1 MRLPVAILA
10 ACVALSACT
19 TPIGNS
25 PRKQELNEELQKWMA
40 EQNSPRDSRV
50 RITDFPTPGKR
61 VELKEHQWLR
71 DKKITLQFARDGGPV
86 TANAIAQSL
95 RAKGINIMSSLPLE
109 GYTYTGYD
117 VVGVDGET
125 ALRMLFGPMGLDYDV
140 NDDGQYVAILPNR
153 ARTFYLK
160 LGERTTT
167 YKSGTLAGNVGSPGS
182 TTSSSS
188 SGGLNGG
195 LGTPGSG
202 GSGGGTTTSGG
213 VSTGLDT
220 GVGKVDIEG
229 DFWKN
234 LKTELDSMLQQCVPA
249 AASIPVVTTSA
260 ELPPLPAEISGVP
273 TAPRPM
279 SMPVNIAPATG
290 ATPTN
295 TAVCTKQSVG
305 TVSTN
310 PSTGAVTVQAPHWVI
325 EPIAKYLDG
334 VKKDNNVTL
343 TYEGILISVRSTK
356 SHSEGIDLQA
366 FASFASGK
374 LGLVVSNNALGGV
387 TVSGGANVAPT
398 VTTGGTALANTL
410 FGVQKFG
417 NNPAQAFLAYL
428 EANGEYSIKLRPR
441 VSVTNGVPG
450 EWAQYD
456 NLYYTQYAQN
466 SSSSLS
472 GGSAVGTTNQLVT
485 FKVGSTLRIVPYYD
499 AQSGE
504 TRSPITF
511 SQSVKT
517 GSFTNIQIVTS
528 ANGTTQ
534 QIPSE
539 VPIIRD
545 SNYSGEVLMK
555 DGDMII
561 LGGQVSESSS
571 ASGSGIPGYNASGN
585 WLSGLMGN
593 KTASDETSTYYLAL
607 TLKVVKP

>member
-1 MRLPVAILA
+1 MRFPVAILA

-25 PRKQELNEELQKWMA
+25 PRKQELNKEIQQWMA
-40 EQNSPRDSRV
+40 EQNAPRDSRV

-61 VELKEHQWLR
+61 VELREHQWLR
-71 DKKITLQFARDGGPV
+71 DKKITLQFSRDGSPV

-95 RAKGINIMSSLPLE
+95 RAKGINIMSSLPLD

-117 VVGVDGET
+117 VTGVDGET

-140 NDDGQYVAILPNR
+140 NDEGQYVAILPNR

-167 YKSGTLAGNVGSPGS
+167 YKSGTLAGNVGSSGS
-182 TTSSSS
+182 TTSTS
-188 SGGLNGG
+188 SGLGG
-195 LGTPGSG
+195 GFGSPASG
-202 GSGGGTTTSGG
+202 GSGGSTTTSGG
-213 VSTGLDT
+213 VNTGLDT
-220 GVGKVDIEG
+220 GTGKVDISG

-234 LKTELDSMLQQCVPA
+234 LKSELDSMLQQCVPA
-249 AASIPVVTTSA
+249 ATSLPVVTTSA
-260 ELPPLPAEISGVP
+260 ELPPLPAEISGAP
-273 TAPRPM
+273 TAPRPFT
-279 SMPVNIAPATG
+279 MPVNIAQAPG
-290 ATPTN
+290 AAPSN

-334 VKKDNNVTL
+334 VKRDNNVTL
-343 TYEGILISVRSTK
+343 NYEGVLISVRSTK
-356 SHSEGIDLQA
+356 SHSEGVDLA
-366 FASFASGK
+366 GFASFASGK

-387 TVSGGANVAPT
+387 TISGGGNVPPT
-398 VTTGGTALANTL
+398 VSTGGTGVANTL
-410 FGVQKFG
+410 VGLRKFG
-417 NNPAQAFLAYL
+417 SNPAQAFLAYL
-428 EANGEYSIKLRPR
+428 EANGEYSIKQRPR

-450 EWAQYD
+450 EFAQYD
-456 NLYYTQYAQN
+456 NLYYTQYSQN
-466 SSSSLS
+466 STSSLS

-499 AQSGE
+499 AQTGE
-504 TRSPITF
+504 VRSPITF
-511 SQSVKT
+511 SQSVRT
-517 GSFTNIQIVTS
+517 GSFSNIQIVTG
-528 ANGTTQ
+528 ANGTNQ
-534 QIPSE
+534 QVPSE

-561 LGGQVSESSS
+561 LGGQVSESNS
-571 ASGSGIPGYNASGN
+571 ASGSGIPGYNSQGN